1 MHGPN
6 FCCSCYLE
14 LLTRQHH
21 KFLSSSHHHIIS
33 QLYHI
38 NLQLCWGRRI
48 WSTSFSGSF
57 LVAWK
62 FLMCK
67 IGSHPTSATDLPFGV
82 CNLNRSAL
90 YAERIFSS
98 SGRWW
103 LTFRS
108 ELREFIWKGWRNNQ
122 MTASKNKI
130 EENNP
135 DKNNKAVTVDPP
147 SWEK

>member
-1 MHGPN
+1 MLLGIAHKTAPQISVFFTSPHYFSTLSHQPSTVLGTKN
-6 FCCSCYLE
+6 LINE
-14 LLTRQHH
+14 LL
-21 KFLSSSHHHIIS
+21 
-33 QLYHI
+33 
-38 NLQLCWGRRI
+38 
-48 WSTSFSGSF
+48 
-57 LVAWK
+57 WK

>member
-1 MHGPN
+1 MQLGIAHQTAAQISVFFTSHYFSSLSHWTSTVLGTKN
-6 FCCSCYLE
+6 LINE
-14 LLTRQHH
+14 LL
-21 KFLSSSHHHIIS
+21 
-33 QLYHI
+33 
-38 NLQLCWGRRI
+38 
-48 WSTSFSGSF
+48 
-57 LVAWK
+57 WK